1 MPAHVIVLAG
11 PSGAGKSRL
20 AGRLAADRGW
30 PTLRLDDFYKDAD
43 DPTLPRI
50 TSGRN
55 KGLVDWDD
63 PASWHRET
71 AVAALL
77 ELCRTGSVQIP
88 VYSISESR
96 HVGTERLT
104 LDGAS
109 TFCAEGIFA
118 SDVVD
123 ACRRAGVLRS
133 AYCITQHP
141 AVTFWRRLTRDLR
154 EHRKP
159 PPVLLWRGLA
169 LARAQRE
176 IVRRAVRVGC
186 RVATGDQAYAELVPD
201 EDHDRARSRGLAG

>member
-1 MPAHVIVLAG
+1 MPAQVIVLAG

-30 PTLRLDDFYKDAD
+30 PTLRLDDFYKDGD

-50 TSGRN
+50 ARGRN

-63 PASWHRET
+63 PGSWRRDA

-77 ELCRTGSVQIP
+77 ELCRTGAVEIP
-88 VYSISESR
+88 VYSIAESR
-96 HVGTERLT
+96 HVGTERLN
-104 LDGAS
+104 LDGAT

-123 ACRRAGVLRS
+123 ACRRAGMLRA
-133 AYCITQHP
+133 AYCVTQHP
-141 AVTFWRRLTRDLR
+141 VITFWRRLTRDLR

-176 IVRRAVRVGC
+176 IVRRAVAVGC
-186 RVATGDQAYAELVPD
+186 RVATGDRAYAELTAGGAD
-201 EDHDRARSRGLAG
+201 DRTGSRGLAR